1 MAQSRIFTLIGDS
14 NVRRNM
20 NDSNCLDRPLMAGA
34 ETITCTKLA
43 LFPQSLSAVRA
54 SSTVC
59 IVSCIPNFLSDSP
72 EENGSLPGQRVEP
85 VLSEFFRLLWRL
97 AARTG

>member
-1 MAQSRIFTLIGDS
+1 MAQLRVFSLVGDS

-20 NDSNCLDRPLMAGA
+20 NESNCLDRPLMSGA

-43 LFPQSLSAVRA
+43 LFPQSLFAIRS

-59 IVSCIPNFLSDSP
+59 IISCVTNFLADSP
-72 EENGSLPGQRVEP
+72 EENGSMPGQRVEP
-85 VLSEFFRLLWRL
+85 VLTEFFRLLL
-97 AARTG
+97 DSC

>member
-34 ETITCTKLA
+34 ETITCTKFA
-43 LFPQSLSAVRA
+43 LFAQSLSAIRG
-54 SSTVC
+54 SSNVC
-59 IVSCIPNFLSDSP
+59 VLSCITNFLSDSP
-72 EENGSLPGQRVEP
+72 EENG
-85 VLSEFFRLLWRL
+85 
-97 AARTG
+97 